1 MKNKNIKL
9 IVILILVLSMV
20 LPVYSYS
27 ANEMEIAEK
36 KAEEDIFKEI
46 TAPNLLLADKNSGR
60 ILYGRNIDEKIY
72 PASITKLMTA
82 ILVIENC
89 KLDEIVTV
97 SENAVKSVP
106 SGYVNAKLQVDEKLT
121 VENLLNAMLIPSAND
136 AANAL
141 AEYVGGSI
149 ESFATMMNTKARELG
164 CTGTNF
170 NNPSGLHE
178 ENHYTTTRALFLIA
192 NEAIRNNTLKDIMG
206 KVSYTLPAS
215 NKYNKNDRVLKT
227 TNYLKQK
234 ELSKY
239 YYEYCIGAKTG
250 YTGEAKNCV
259 VEYASKNN
267 IDLIAIVM
275 GENSKIKGQKFL
287 DSIRMFEYGF
297 ENYENR
303 TVSQKNNKYENLR
316 IINGTKDTRNLE
328 IIYRDDINI
337 LVKKSVNV
345 AEVDWDESKYIGDGY
360 ILKKVKYTKNKAP
373 IQKEDIVGKVTYK
386 YKGVEYST
394 DLIANGNVEESM
406 LLKQILIGGII
417 IVIIFII
424 YILIKSKKNSKKNRR
439 YRK

>member
-9 IVILILVLSMV
+9 IVIIILIICMV
-20 LPVYSYS
+20 LPIYSFS
-27 ANEMEIAEK
+27 ANNVEITETK
-36 KAEEDIFKEI
+36 VDEDVFKEI

-60 ILYGRNIDEKIY
+60 ILYGRKIDEKIY

-82 ILVIENC
+82 ILIAENC
-89 KLDEIVTV
+89 KLDEVVTV

-141 AEYVGGSI
+141 AEHVGGSI
-149 ESFATMMNTKARELG
+149 ESFAAMMNTKAIELG
-164 CTGTNF
+164 CTDTNF

-192 NEAIRNNTLKDIMG
+192 NEAIHNSTIKNILG

-215 NKYNKNDRVLKT
+215 NKYSKNDRVLKT

-239 YYEYCIGAKTG
+239 YYEYCTGAKTG

-259 VEYASKNN
+259 VEFASKNN
-267 IDLIAIVM
+267 IDLIVIVM
-275 GENSKIKGQKFL
+275 GENAKVKGQKFL
-287 DSIRMFEYGF
+287 DSIQMFNYGF

-303 TVSQKNNKYENLR
+303 NVSQKNNKFEVVK
-316 IINGTKDTRNLE
+316 IVNGTKDTRNLE
-328 IIYRDDINI
+328 IIYR
-337 LVKKSVNV
+337 KSTN
-345 AEVDWDESKYIGDGY
+345 
-360 ILKKVKYTKNKAP
+360 
-373 IQKEDIVGKVTYK
+373 
-386 YKGVEYST
+386 
-394 DLIANGNVEESM
+394 
-406 LLKQILIGGII
+406 
-417 IVIIFII
+417 
-424 YILIKSKKNSKKNRR
+424 
-439 YRK
+439 